1 MEFKLNMILKV
12 NLMRDIKSLNNR
24 LKMKE
29 KNQEEEVIG
38 KMLMMKIQPI
48 LEILTAKN
56 LKMIKLIMLIDL
68 ILSLEL
74 KMMMIVREKQVDK
87 KEEILDKVHGEN

>member
-1 MEFKLNMILKV
+1 
-12 NLMRDIKSLNNR
+12 
-24 LKMKE
+24 
-29 KNQEEEVIG
+29 
-38 KMLMMKIQPI
+38 MLMMKIQPI

>member
-1 MEFKLNMILKV
+1 
-12 NLMRDIKSLNNR
+12 MRDIKSLNNR

>member
-1 MEFKLNMILKV
+1 
-12 NLMRDIKSLNNR
+12 MRDIKSLNNR

-68 ILSLEL
+68 ILSLGL